1 MKLEQSKGGF
11 ENILVIT
18 DHFTRYAQAVSTRNQ
33 TATTTAK
40 ALYESFFVH
49 YGFPA
54 KIHSDQGANF
64 ESKVIRK
71 LCKVTGIKKTRTTP
85 YHPMGNGMC
94 ERFNKTLLNMLGTLS
109 DTEKADWKTH
119 VPTLTHAYNA
129 ATHAST
135 GYSPFYLMF
144 ERHPR
149 LSVDAFLGLW
159 IDKDGHDTRADYV
172 NKLRSRLTLAYET
185 ATKEAAKS
193 AGRQKKMYDQKVRNA
208 VIEPGDRVLV
218 RNVGLQG
225 PQKLANKWEDRP
237 YIVKDQSIPDIPV
250 FVVQQEGTS
259 GKTKTLHRNMLLPIN
274 ALPILEDQ
282 IPDKRA
288 AIKPLKT
295 TELLIALIHHPP
307 TIVHQMKS

>member
-1 MKLEQSKGGF
+1 MRDFTKLHLIDGILYRKCMFEGSDCEQLVLPTSLSETIFQAYHDDLGHQGRDRTMSLIKRRFFWPYMDKLIAQGVDKCISCIKRKVAPSKAKLVSIESKAPMEIVCIDFLKLERSKCGF

-71 LCKVTGIKKTRTTP
+71 LCKLTGIKKTRMTP

-119 VPTLTHAYNA
+119 VPTLTHAHNA
-129 ATHAST
+129 EPMPVPGIPRST
-135 GYSPFYLMF
+135 SCSGAILVYL
-144 ERHPR
+144 
-149 LSVDAFLGLW
+149 
-159 IDKDGHDTRADYV
+159 
-172 NKLRSRLTLAYET
+172 
-185 ATKEAAKS
+185 
-193 AGRQKKMYDQKVRNA
+193 
-208 VIEPGDRVLV
+208 
-218 RNVGLQG
+218 
-225 PQKLANKWEDRP
+225 
-237 YIVKDQSIPDIPV
+237 
-250 FVVQQEGTS
+250 
-259 GKTKTLHRNMLLPIN
+259 
-274 ALPILEDQ
+274 
-282 IPDKRA
+282 
-288 AIKPLKT
+288 
-295 TELLIALIHHPP
+295 
-307 TIVHQMKS
+307 

>member
-1 MKLEQSKGGF
+1 MFEGSDCEQLVLPTILSETIFQAYHDDLGHQGRDRTMSLIKRSFFWPYMDKFIAEGVDKCISCIKRKVAPSKAKLVSIESKAPMEIVCIDFLKLERSKGGF
-11 ENILVIT
+11 QNILVIT

-71 LCKVTGIKKTRTTP
+71 LCKLTGIKKTRTTP

-109 DTEKADWKTH
+109 DTEKADWKSH

-144 ERHPR
+144 GRHPR

-159 IDKDGHDTRADYV
+159 IDKDGHDTRQTMSTSFAAALPWLTKQPRK
-172 NKLRSRLTLAYET
+172 KLPR
-185 ATKEAAKS
+185 
-193 AGRQKKMYDQKVRNA
+193 V
-208 VIEPGDRVLV
+208 PGDR
-218 RNVGLQG
+218 R
-225 PQKLANKWEDRP
+225 RC
-237 YIVKDQSIPDIPV
+237 
-250 FVVQQEGTS
+250 
-259 GKTKTLHRNMLLPIN
+259 
-274 ALPILEDQ
+274 
-282 IPDKRA
+282 
-288 AIKPLKT
+288 
-295 TELLIALIHHPP
+295 
-307 TIVHQMKS
+307 TIRRYGVP